1 MSVRR
6 IAEPIIMDAEERFER
21 FENLM
26 PFKVHNILLVSSLYD
41 SFILREDGRLNELL
55 IDESLELNL
64 RRVPGITQVSSCA
77 EAVDLARSQ
86 QYNLIVTNLTVGD
99 TNAAQLASEVKR
111 AGLDVP
117 VVVLGYDYREIKNFV
132 ARNPVTE
139 IERVFL
145 WQGNARILITIVKY
159 IEDKRNVLHDTRA
172 IGVPVLLVVEDNIR
186 YYSAFLPVI
195 YTELIK
201 QSRRVIQEG
210 INVAH
215 KLVRMQAR
223 PKILLSSN
231 FEDAARLV
239 QEYRNYLFGLVSD
252 VEFPWEGKL
261 SPEAGFELAHMVK
274 SLVPDVP
281 VVLQTSRTEFRPR
294 AHAAGY
300 SFLRKRSPT
309 LLKDLRRILTEQFG
323 FGDFVFRLPDGNEVG
338 RAKDMNELEEQLQ
351 TVPAESIVFHSQ
363 SNHFS
368 HWLMARTEF
377 ALAAK
382 LRPRKVSDF
391 PSPEHLRRDLIESI
405 NDYRREQ
412 SEVLI
417 GDFRA
422 DTFKPSES
430 SFLRIGSGSLGGKAR
445 GLAFVRHLLRK
456 SRMTR
461 RFPGVRISVPPA
473 VVLATDVFDQFVT
486 ENNLLDFALRCEDD
500 AEIERK
506 FLAAPLSTSL
516 SEDLKSFLAEV
527 SHPLAVRSSSLLEDS
542 QYQPFTGVYE
552 TFMLGNQ
559 EANPADPD
567 ARLAALSE
575 AIRRVYASTFS
586 RHAKAYVRATPY
598 RLEEEKMA
606 VILQQVVGTRHG
618 ERFYPDFSGVVRSRN
633 FYPVPP
639 MAFEDGIAAVALG
652 LGRAVVDGGKCL
664 TFCPRYPRNLV
675 QFSSVEDILANS
687 QSEFWALEL
696 NGTAEGRPGHWH
708 ERRFGLDA
716 AESDGTLRALAST
729 YSRDN
734 HAVYDGVSRPGSR
747 IITFAPMLK
756 HGTFPLAEILDDL
769 VRAGEDAL
777 GNAVEIEFA
786 VRLPQQ
792 VESMDGKPTGQV
804 AEFGFLQIR
813 PLTLAR
819 DTEDLS
825 LDDVRPEQL
834 ICQSSKVLGNGRIDN
849 LHDVV
854 VVDSQRFERS
864 RSQEVATA
872 VARLNRL
879 LNEEN
884 RPYLLI
890 GVGRWG
896 STEPWLGI
904 PVEWDEISGARVIV
918 EAGFRDFRVTPSQG
932 SHFFQNLTA
941 FQVGY
946 FTVNPDAGE
955 GSVDWQ
961 WLTEQPAVEE
971 EGCVRHLRFAEPI
984 RVLMNSRT
992 SQGVIYKPEPEERQ
1006 SEAASWRGPGV

>member
-1 MSVRR
+1 MSVHR
-6 IAEPIIMDAEERFER
+6 IAASILDAEERFEG

-26 PFKVHNILLVSSLYD
+26 PFKVQNILLVSSLYD

-64 RRVPGITQVSSCA
+64 WRIPGITHVSSCA
-77 EAVDLARSQ
+77 EAVELARSQ
-86 QYNLIVTNLTVGD
+86 PQFNLIVTNLTVGD
-99 TNAAQLASEVKR
+99 MNAAQLAREVKQ

-117 VVVLGYDYREIKNFV
+117 VVVLAYDYREIKNFV
-132 ARNPVTE
+132 ARNPVTD
-139 IERVFL
+139 IDRIFL
-145 WQGNARILITIVKY
+145 WQGNARILIAIVKY
-159 IEDKRNVLHDTRA
+159 IEDKRNVLHDTQA

-186 YYSAFLPVI
+186 YYSSFLPVI

-215 KLVRMQAR
+215 KLMRMQAR
-223 PKILLSSN
+223 PRILLSSN
-231 FEDAARLV
+231 FEDAAGLV
-239 QEYRNYLFGLVSD
+239 QEYRNYLIGLVSD

-261 SPEAGFELAHMVK
+261 SPEAGFELARMVK

-294 AHAAGY
+294 AQAAGY

-309 LLKDLRRILTEQFG
+309 LLQDLRRILTEQFG
-323 FGDFVFRLPDGNEVG
+323 FGDFVFRLPDASEVG
-338 RAKDMNELEEQLQ
+338 RAKDLNELEEQLQ
-351 TVPAESIVFHSQ
+351 LVPAESLVFHSQ

-391 PSPEHLRRDLIESI
+391 ATPEHLRRDLIESI
-405 NDYRREQ
+405 HEYRREQ

-456 SRMTR
+456 SRITR

-473 VVLATDVFDQFVT
+473 VVLATDVFDQFLA
-486 ENNLLDFALRCEDD
+486 ENNLLDFALHCEDD
-500 AEIERK
+500 DEIQRK
-506 FLAAPLSTSL
+506 FLAAPLSASL
-516 SEDLKSFLAEV
+516 NDDIKSFLAEV
-527 SHPLAVRSSSLLEDS
+527 KHPLAVRSSSLLEDS

-559 EANPADPD
+559 QANPEE
-567 ARLAALSE
+567 RLTALSDS
-575 AIRRVYASTFS
+575 IRRVYASTFS

-606 VILQQVVGTRHG
+606 VILQQVVGTPHG
-618 ERFYPDFSGVVRSRN
+618 ERFYPDFSGVVRSHN

-639 MAFEDGIAAVALG
+639 MTFEDGIAAVALG

-687 QSEFWALEL
+687 QTEFWALEL
-696 NGTAEGRPGHWH
+696 DGAPEGRPGHWH
-708 ERRFGLDA
+708 ERRFNLDA

-729 YSRDN
+729 YSKDN
-734 HAVYDGVSRPGSR
+734 HAIYDGVSRPGAR
-747 IITFAPMLK
+747 IVTFAPMLK
-756 HGTFPLAEILDDL
+756 HGTFPLAEILDVL

-777 GNAVEIEFA
+777 GNPVEIEFA
-786 VRLPQQ
+786 VRLPQEAGP
-792 VESMDGKPTGQV
+792 VAGPV

-813 PLTLAR
+813 PLTLAS
-819 DTEDLS
+819 DGEELA
-825 LDDVRPEQL
+825 LDDVQPERL
-834 ICQSSKVLGNGRIDN
+834 ICQSSKVLGNGRIEN
-849 LHDVV
+849 LYDAV

-864 RSQEVATA
+864 RSQEVAEA
-872 VARLNRL
+872 VAQFNHRLNG
-879 LNEEN
+879 EN

-941 FQVGY
+941 FQIGY

-961 WLTEQPAVEE
+961 WLTEQAAVEE
-971 EGCVRHLRFAEPI
+971 EGCVRHLQFAEPM
-984 RVLMNSRT
+984 RVVMNSRT
-992 SQGVIYKPEPEERQ
+992 SQGVIFKPEAHQ
-1006 SEAASWRGPGV
+1006 S

>member
-6 IAEPIIMDAEERFER
+6 IAESILDAEERFEG

-26 PFKVHNILLVSSLYD
+26 PFKVQNILLVSSLYD

-64 RRVPGITQVSSCA
+64 RQIPGITHVSSCA
-77 EAVDLARSQ
+77 EALELASSQ
-86 QYNLIVTNLTVGD
+86 PQFNLIVTNLAVGD
-99 TNAAQLASEVKR
+99 MNAAQLAREVKR

-117 VVVLGYDYREIKNFV
+117 VVVLAYDYREIKNFV

-145 WQGNARILITIVKY
+145 WQGNVRILIAIVKY

-186 YYSAFLPVI
+186 YYSSFLPVI

-210 INVAH
+210 FNVAH

-223 PKILLSSN
+223 PRILLSSN

-261 SPEAGFELAHMVK
+261 SPEAGFELARMVK

-294 AHAAGY
+294 AHAEGY

-309 LLKDLRRILTEQFG
+309 LLKDLRQILTEQFG
-323 FGDFVFRLPDGNEVG
+323 FGDFVFRLPDSSEVG
-338 RAKDMNELEEQLQ
+338 RAKDLNELEKQLQ
-351 TVPAESIVFHSQ
+351 TVPAESIVFHAQ

-405 NDYRREQ
+405 HEYRREQ
-412 SEVLI
+412 GEVLI

-456 SRMTR
+456 SRIAR
-461 RFPGVRISVPPA
+461 RFPGIRISVPPA
-473 VVLATDVFDQFVT
+473 VVLATDVFDQFVV
-486 ENNLLDFALRCEDD
+486 ENNLLDFALHCEDD
-500 AEIERK
+500 AEIQQR
-506 FLAAPLSTSL
+506 FLATPLSESL
-516 SEDLKSFLAEV
+516 NGDLKSFLAEV
-527 SHPLAVRSSSLLEDS
+527 THPLAVRSSSLLEDS

-559 EANPADPD
+559 QANLED
-567 ARLAALSE
+567 RLAALSE

-618 ERFYPDFSGVVRSRN
+618 QRFYPDFSGVVRSHN

-639 MAFEDGIAAVALG
+639 MTFEDGIAAVALG

-664 TFCPRYPRNLV
+664 SFCPRYPHNLL

-696 NGTAEGRPGHWH
+696 HGAADGRPGHWH
-708 ERRFGLDA
+708 ERRFSLDA
-716 AESDGTLRALAST
+716 AENDGTLQAVAST

-734 HAVYDGVSRPGSR
+734 HAVYDGVSRPGAR
-747 IITFAPMLK
+747 IVTFAPMLK
-756 HGTFPLAEILDDL
+756 HGTFPLAEILDVL
-769 VRAGEDAL
+769 VRAGENAL
-777 GNAVEIEFA
+777 GNPVEIEFA
-786 VRLPQQ
+786 VRLSRQAGPVAGPVTDQA
-792 VESMDGKPTGQV
+792 

-819 DTEDLS
+819 DSEDLA
-825 LDDVRPEQL
+825 LDDVQPERL
-834 ICQSSKVLGNGRIDN
+834 ICLSSKVLGNGRIEN

-864 RSQEVATA
+864 RSQEVAKA
-872 VARLNRL
+872 VARFNRL
-879 LNEEN
+879 LVGEN

-918 EAGFRDFRVTPSQG
+918 EAGFHDFRVTPSQG

-941 FQVGY
+941 FQIGY

-971 EGCVRHLRFAEPI
+971 QGCVRHLQFAEPI
-984 RVLMNSRT
+984 RIVMNSRT
-992 SQGVIYKPEPEERQ
+992 SQGVIFKPEAHQ
-1006 SEAASWRGPGV
+1006 NQVAN